1 MLAQEGAPLPAAGRL
16 PGQLSMLGE
25 EVGGASATPHAR
37 ARPKTREPRIN
48 TEAGKH
54 PAWCHVTF
62 KMQMDADR
70 RFRTIQNLPEEKRGV
85 VLQNLYVHHPGRARN
100 GHNRSLESSSIR
112 NTNGETGKQGD

>member
-85 VLQNLYVHHPGRARN
+85 VLQNLYVHR
-100 GHNRSLESSSIR
+100 HNRSLESSSIR
-112 NTNGETGKQGD
+112 NTNRETGKQGD